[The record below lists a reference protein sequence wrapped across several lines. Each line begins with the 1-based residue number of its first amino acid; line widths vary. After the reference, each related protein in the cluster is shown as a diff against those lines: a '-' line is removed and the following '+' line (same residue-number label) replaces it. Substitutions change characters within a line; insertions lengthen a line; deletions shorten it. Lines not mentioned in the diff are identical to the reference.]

1 MTQKILFNSTFS
13 IMVGPFLDATDGVSE
28 EVALNHTTLAL
39 FLNKHDSTVWANGA
53 GTSMVHSSNGWYEYK
68 GVAADADTLG
78 RLRLKV
84 SDSAVHLPVWQ
95 DYEVVSSQFYL
106 SMYSTIPMPVDVNRW
121 NTTAVVAATFNTS
134 GEVGVS
140 DIQDGAISSATF
152 GASAIDDRALA
163 SAATTYISSK
173 VWAEAVKELSSV
185 TVNAFAANA
194 ITSAAF
200 AASAIDDRAISA
212 AATSEIGRAV
222 WNSSIT
228 EPSSGPF
235 EWGTSGNYGVVM
247 EWMGALSRNQ
257 IDQSSVDQILRAD
270 STATIISSAR
280 TSGSSTIFVRGE
292 WTS

>member
-1 MTQKILFNSTFS
+1 
-13 IMVGPFLDATDGVSE
+13 
-28 EVALNHTTLAL
+28 LA
-39 FLNKHDSTVWANGA
+39 
-53 GTSMVHSSNGWYEYK
+53 HSSNGWYEYK

-106 SMYSTIPMPVDVNRW
+106 SMYSTIPMPVDVTRW
-121 NTTAVVAATFNTS
+121 GTAALS
-134 GEVGVS
+134 
-140 DIQDGAISSATF
+140 
-152 GASAIDDRALA
+152 ASAIANINAPANLGVLSIDSSGDVTLSTL
-163 SAATTYISSK
+163 SAALTSAISTQ
-173 VWAEAVKELSSV
+173 VWAQTSRELTSV

-200 AASAIDDRAISA
+200 AASAIDERAFSA
-212 AATSEIGRAV
+212 AATSEITSAVWANSTRSLTTLSAALTSLVGRAV
-222 WNSSIT
+222 WNSTIT

-235 EWGTSGNYGVVM
+235 EWTGNYGQVH
-247 EWMGALSRNQ
+247 EWLGALSRNQ

-280 TSGSSTIFVRGE
+280 TSGSSTVFVRGE
-292 WTS
+292 WSS